1 MPGVAKAPKFS
12 LGREY
17 FNDPAGEGTGGNL
30 EEFRAHLAGLPR
42 AEAISTAQQLL
53 TKHIAGIVGMAPAKL
68 AVDKSLLDLGMDSL
82 MLVELQ
88 LGLEK
93 QFGIVIPTLE
103 LMDATTVA
111 KLAQR
116 IIDHSGIGLASAPT
130 PTAAHLVDDRD
141 QLEPSAEPEFVAALG
156 RLLEDDLD
164 RAKERAL

>member
-1 MPGVAKAPKFS
+1 
-12 LGREY
+12 
-17 FNDPAGEGTGGNL
+17 
-30 EEFRAHLAGLPR
+30 
-42 AEAISTAQQLL
+42 
-53 TKHIAGIVGMAPAKL
+53 
-68 AVDKSLLDLGMDSL
+68 MDSL

-103 LMDATTVA
+103 LMDMTTVA

-116 IIDHSGIGLASAPT
+116 IVDHTGIAPALAPT
-130 PTAAHLVDDRD
+130 PTAAQPVADPAQREL
-141 QLEPSAEPEFVAALG
+141 SAEPELVAALG